1 MKTALALTA
10 PLALLCTLLLGAT
23 DARAQ
28 ANASTPTLQDDALHL
43 TPAFGVRLGGY
54 GFREPEG
61 GSTSWTDCRMDGAG
75 LFSTVDIT
83 RNIFAELALD
93 FYQANAE
100 VVDAGMDRMSL
111 HTQVAA
117 GIRMLPD
124 FYVSPYLQFGGGA
137 EWTRVTLTA
146 QGAEDTLWLPTAFIG
161 VGGELNLLDDL
172 KFGANIRMLTM
183 ALPDHAAPQT
193 TTQGLSTRPL
203 PLAEHTG
210 PIDLRFEAAGQAQFF
225 IRYLL

>member
-1 MKTALALTA
+1 MKLITLS
-10 PLALLCTLLLGAT
+10 PLALILILSLTAT
-23 DARAQ
+23 EASAQ
-28 ANASTPTLQDDALHL
+28 ELTPTVTDEAGLAL
-43 TPAFGVRLGGY
+43 TPAFGVRIGGY

-83 RNIFAELALD
+83 RNIFAELAMD

-117 GIRMLPD
+117 GVRMLPD
-124 FYVSPYLQFGGGA
+124 FYVSPYIQLGGGA
-137 EWTRVTLTA
+137 EWTRVTLNA

-161 VGGELNLLDDL
+161 VGGELNLLDEL
-172 KFGANIRMLTM
+172 KFGANIRMFTM
-183 ALPDHAAPQT
+183 ALPDHHGPDAAT
-193 TTQGLSTRPL
+193 TARGLSTRPQAL
-203 PLAEHTG
+203 GEHG
-210 PIDLRFEAAGQAQFF
+210 GGIDMRFEAAGQAQFF